1 MEAVG
6 DRTVEEDVTVDALR
20 TEAVDVMELGR
31 TLDVR
36 VVEAVG
42 EVTFRA
48 VDAVPA
54 VAADERVDG
63 TAVFLTDGVVGDV
76 ALAVEVRLGVAVAR
90 EVAAVPVAVTREVVV
105 VVPGVFEARTLAV
118 VVVERTVEAVAV
130 EERTVEAV
138 AVLVGGVLVAR
149 VVAVVAVVGVLV
161 VVVFLGA
168 AERPAAA
175 KEDIR
180 FFTLGVSDMDKS
192 EPSVKVDFQRRK
204 KEKEI

>member
-42 EVTFRA
+42 EVIFRA

-76 ALAVEVRLGVAVAR
+76 ALAAEVRLGVAVAR
-90 EVAAVPVAVTREVVV
+90 EVAVVPVAVVRDVVA
-105 VVPGVFEARTLAV
+105 VPGVFEARTLAV
-118 VVVERTVEAVAV
+118 VVERAVEAVAV

-149 VVAVVAVVGVLV
+149 VVAAVGVLV
-161 VVVFLGA
+161 VVVFLGV